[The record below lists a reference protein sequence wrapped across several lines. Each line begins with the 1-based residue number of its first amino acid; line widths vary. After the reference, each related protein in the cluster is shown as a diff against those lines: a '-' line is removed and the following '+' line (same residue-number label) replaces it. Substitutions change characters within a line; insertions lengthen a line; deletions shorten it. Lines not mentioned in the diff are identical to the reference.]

1 MPRSGRLLAR
11 SHTGSHHEGIVVDS
25 SVLIVNLVI
34 LGMVLIS
41 DLGQRKVTPLRL
53 LRPFIAAA
61 IVIPFFFKGVASSG
75 NGLLL
80 EIAGGVAGLV
90 VGVFAAV
97 FMRVS
102 RDPDSGAVVSRAGV
116 AYTAVW
122 IVVIGARLFFAYGSQ
137 HLFSA
142 QLVSWGEANK
152 VTVDALTAA
161 LIFFSVAMLIGRTG
175 LLAVRARAVRSR
187 IAAVAD
193 SSVAT
198 VRSPA
203 V

>member
-1 MPRSGRLLAR
+1 
-11 SHTGSHHEGIVVDS
+11 VDS

-80 EIAGGVAGLV
+80 EVAGGVAGLV
-90 VGVFAAV
+90 VGGLAALL
-97 FMRVS
+97 MRVT
-102 RDPDSGAVVSRAGV
+102 RDPDSGAVISRAGF
-116 AYTAVW
+116 AYAAAWAV
-122 IVVIGARLFFAYGSQ
+122 VVGARLFFAYGSQ

-142 QLVSWGEANK
+142 ELVNWGEANRI
-152 VTVDALTAA
+152 TVDALTAA

-175 LLAVRARAVRSR
+175 LLAVRARAARSR
-187 IAAVAD
+187 IAAVPD